1 MAEPYHTGE
10 TLCVGRKTRYR
21 PGVYRDL
28 RISNFRRFQHF
39 TMEGLGRVNLLVG
52 PNNCGKTTVLEAIE
66 LLFSEPSPVRLGFV
80 AMRRGALIYSGDK
93 LSSRTARIQLQ
104 HLFYGHT
111 AQIGSEFTIA
121 GRSSEGDQKL
131 RVYIDDEP
139 RSLHRSG
146 KIGRTVGLPFLK
158 ISRTGATLDAIDPQL
173 SWSGDWSFADFEQ
186 RQAALG
192 MINTYLLPTGSLSR
206 SQVAKQLSTVLLNPE
221 EALVLDI
228 LRLIEPSVEGIVAV
242 DSPEIDGLVD
252 RCGIF
257 VKLKG
262 QRERIPIASLGEGMW
277 RLLALALELVNAKGS
292 VLLVDEI
299 DIGLH
304 YTAQADMWR
313 MVKRAAEELDVQVF
327 ATTHSRDCIY
337 ALAQVARADVTDG
350 SEVTIQRIEGD
361 HAVAYNEQEIV
372 LAAERGIEVR

>member
-52 PNNCGKTTVLEAIE
+52 PNNCGKTTVLEAID
-66 LLFSEPSPVRLGFV
+66 LLFSEPSPVRLGLA
-80 AMRRGALIYSGDK
+80 AMGRGAVIYSGDK
-93 LSSRTARIQLQ
+93 QSPRTARIQLK
-104 HLFYGHT
+104 HLFHGHN
-111 AQIGSEFTIA
+111 AQLSAEFTISGQSVA
-121 GRSSEGDQKL
+121 GDQTL
-131 RVYIDDEP
+131 RVYISNEP
-139 RSLHRSG
+139 KNVQMAIPNARPSA
-146 KIGRTVGLPFLK
+146 GLPYLN
-158 ISRTGATLDAIDPQL
+158 ISRTGAPDSVAIAL
-173 SWSGDWSFADFEQ
+173 GRSGDWSFADYEIQ
-186 RQAALG
+186 HDELG
-192 MINTYLLPTGSLSR
+192 AIDGRLLPTDSLSR
-206 SQVAKQLSTVLLNPE
+206 SQVTDQLSEVLLNPE
-221 EALVLDI
+221 EQLVLDI

-277 RLLALALELVNAKGS
+277 RLLALALELVSAKGS